1 MHILLYRSEGD
12 EPLAEDSDEE
22 DEADEPQERFS
33 FPDLDAQ
40 IRQSI
45 EEYGAVFPKLN
56 FTCPKVCMSISLMRA
71 CVAKKIFSH
80 RMLRGCSRP
89 RLR

>member
-1 MHILLYRSEGD
+1 MYRSEAN
-12 EPLAEDSDEE
+12 ESPTEDSDEE

-40 IRQSI
+40 IRQSV

-56 FTCPKVCMSISLMRA
+56 FTSPKVRIPTSLLCA
-71 CVAKKIFSH
+71 LAVAKKNLFA
-80 RMLRGCSRP
+80 
-89 RLR
+89 

>member
-1 MHILLYRSEGD
+1 MYRSEAN
-12 EPLAEDSDEE
+12 ESPTEDSDEE

-40 IRQSI
+40 IRQSV

-56 FTCPKVCMSISLMRA
+56 FTSPKVRIPTSLLCA
-71 CVAKKIFSH
+71 LAVAKKIFSH

-89 RLR
+89 RPR

>member
-1 MHILLYRSEGD
+1 MRFLLYSSEGI
-12 EPLAEDSDEE
+12 EPPAEDSDEE

-45 EEYGAVFPKLN
+45 EDYGAVFPKLN
-56 FTCPKVCMSISLMRA
+56 FTSPKVRIPTSLLCA
-71 CVAKKIFSH
+71 LAVAKKNLFA
-80 RMLRGCSRP
+80 
-89 RLR
+89 